1 MKQGAIRINGER
13 VIDITAIQ
21 SVNPDAVIQVGKGK
35 FYKLTTEGE
44 EKDKSKKN
52 DFLSSLKVDVNQQSV
67 AKNVGEQLRLSTQ
80 KENQGIELGDE

>member
-35 FYKLTTEGE
+35 FYKLTTEGK

-67 AKNVGEQLRLSTQ
+67 TKNVEKRPSLSTQ
-80 KENQGIELGDE
+80 KENQGIELVDE